1 MEWVL
6 VSPSRRGLTVG
17 LLLCVMAV
25 AFEAMAVVTA
35 MPAAAADL
43 GDRHLYAWAFTAVM
57 IPQMLAIVLA
67 GRLCDRVGPT
77 RPLLVGL
84 AVFAVGIVVA
94 ALAPTMAVL
103 LAGRAIQGLG
113 GGAVNLA
120 LMVLTAV
127 AYDPR
132 ERARIMT
139 WYSACWML
147 PSFVGPAVAAWLSQT
162 FSWHW
167 VFWSVLPMVAIGLA
181 FMAPTLARLA
191 DGNADAGASAASAPG
206 PEEPPAVPTHAA
218 LGVAAGLALLQWAG
232 QRIEVWSLLWG
243 LAAVVLLVVFFPK
256 LMPQGFTPVAPGLSA
271 TVMVRGLMAGGF
283 FGMQTFLPLMLTGR
297 GVSLMAAG
305 AVITVGSVGWM
316 TGSWLQAR
324 PWLRLS
330 RNQIILAGACS
341 LSVGLAVIA
350 ASAWLGSD
358 GLILPAVGSIFAG
371 TGMGLQSAST
381 SLVAMQLSS
390 EADLGRNTGSLQ
402 VGEASGNAIFAGAAG
417 TIFAALSTTATDAVT
432 FGTLMSALV
441 AVGVLGLL
449 SARRIGHVQNFS
461 LRSSS

>member
-1 MEWVL
+1 M
-6 VSPSRRGLTVG
+6 SSSRRGLTVG

-43 GDRHLYAWAFTAVM
+43 GDLHLYAWAFTAVM
-57 IPQMLAIVLA
+57 IPQMVAIVLA
-67 GRLCDRVGPT
+67 GRLCDRIGPT

-84 AVFAVGIVVA
+84 GIFAAGIIVA
-94 ALAPTMAVL
+94 ALAPSMAVL

-113 GGAVNLA
+113 GGAVNLS

-147 PSFVGPAVAAWLSQT
+147 PSFVGPAVAAWVSET

-181 FMAPTLARLA
+181 FMAPTLARLSP
-191 DGNADAGASAASAPG
+191 GASASEG
-206 PEEPPAVPTHAA
+206 RSTPPAVPNHAA

-232 QRIEVWSLLWG
+232 QRLEAWSLLWAV
-243 LAAVVLLVVFFPK
+243 AAVVLLVVFFPR

-283 FGMQTFLPLMLTGR
+283 FGMQTFLPLMLTAR
-297 GVSLMAAG
+297 GASLMAAG

-330 RNQIILAGACS
+330 RDQIIFAGSC
-341 LSVGLAVIA
+341 GLTLGLVVIA
-350 ASAWLGSD
+350 VSAWSGS
-358 GLILPAVGSIFAG
+358 GSLILPAVGSVFAG
-371 TGMGLQSAST
+371 LGMGLQSAST
-381 SLVAMQLSS
+381 SLVTMQLSS
-390 EADLGRNTGSLQ
+390 EADIGRNTSSLQ
-402 VGEASGNAIFAGAAG
+402 VGETSGNAVFAGMAG
-417 TIFAALSTTATDAVT
+417 TLFAALGGRGPDAVT
-432 FGTLMSALV
+432 FGAVMTAMAVVAALG
-441 AVGVLGLL
+441 AV
-449 SARRIGHVQNFS
+449 SARRIGHVRNFS